1 MINKLPNPER
11 NPFGD
16 LLKIYSK
23 RNPKGVSIYYG
34 TDVKETWKEL
44 NDRVNKLAN
53 ALIDLGMKKGDT
65 GIIMFHNCPEF
76 IESLC
81 ALQKIGAIPSPM
93 NYKFV
98 SREIEYQTNHSEAK
112 VFLTEDLWLDEVSKA
127 RKNTP
132 AVKDYIV
139 LGNSRDFLNYEEL
152 IKRSSSKEP
161 EIYSGW
167 DDVCLLPY
175 TGGTTGIPKGV
186 VHRYAEF
193 PPHLEGVLGALLKS
207 IPSLRIPRLSLP
219 IPLIGPFLGR
229 VIGSDLVNNLLQGS
243 LGRTIGE
250 NAGEIA
256 NLLLYRIIPLIRGR
270 IPLLSLPFLSPPPAF
285 HMATLGVIIESIW
298 IQTGIAPIV
307 FPKNPR
313 FDPIEVLEI
322 IEKVKPF
329 WMWMVPTMWRRLI
342 EIPEIDNYN
351 KKSLAIVATGAGICP
366 GDLKKKILQKFPGT
380 LMMDAFGQTEMAPIA
395 TMRFDS
401 SEQIETIL
409 DRSVGIPLTTVE
421 FKILDESGNEIKEPN
436 VVGEIVYK
444 SPTAMKEYYKDKKKT
459 SEVFT
464 KDGWFYSGDFG
475 YKDERGELYVVD
487 RVKETINVG
496 GEKVYPHEVEE
507 ILESNPKVEY
517 AAVLGVKDEI
527 YGKIPM
533 ALIKLR
539 KGEKAT
545 EEEIIDFCRDKM
557 TGFKR
562 PRFIVFVDEFPLN
575 PVGKILRRIA
585 EEEYKKEIEEAY
597 ERWKNKF

>member
-1 MINKLPNPER
+1 MNHKLPKPER

-16 LLKIYSK
+16 LLKIYAE

-34 TDVKETWKEL
+34 TDIKETWREL
-44 NDRVNKLAN
+44 NDRVNRLAN
-53 ALIDLGMKKGDT
+53 ALMDLGMKKGDV

-81 ALQKIGAIPSPM
+81 ALQKIGAIPSPV
-93 NYKFV
+93 NYRFV

-112 VFLTEDLWLDEVSKA
+112 VFLSEDLWLDEVNKA
-127 RKNTP
+127 KENMP
-132 AVKDYIV
+132 AVKDYIIS
-139 LGNSRDFLNYEEL
+139 GNSTGDFLNYEDL
-152 IKRSSSKEP
+152 LKGSSSKEP
-161 EIYSGW
+161 DVYSSW

-175 TGGTTGIPKGV
+175 TGGTTGVPKGV
-186 VHRYAEF
+186 VHTYAEF
-193 PPHLEGVLGALLKS
+193 PPHLEGVLGVLLKS
-207 IPSLRIPRLSLP
+207 IPSLRLPKLSLP
-219 IPLIGPFLGR
+219 IPLIGSFLGEL
-229 VIGSDLVNNLLQGS
+229 IGSDLVNNLLHGS
-243 LGRTIGE
+243 LGRIIRE
-250 NAGEIA
+250 NAGEMA
-256 NLLLYRIIPLIRGR
+256 SLLLYRIIPLIRGR
-270 IPLLSLPFLSPPPAF
+270 IPFLSLPFLSPPPAF
-285 HMATLGVIIESIW
+285 HMATLGVIIESEW
-298 IQTGIAPIV
+298 MLTGIIPVV
-307 FPKNPR
+307 FPKNPK

-329 WMWMVPTMWRRLI
+329 WMWMVPTMWRRLV
-342 EIPEIDNYN
+342 EIPDIDNYN

-366 GDLKKKILQKFPGT
+366 RDLKKNILQKFPGT

-401 SEQIETIL
+401 SEQIEEIV

-421 FKILDESGNEIKEPN
+421 SKILDERRDEIKEPN
-436 VVGEIVYK
+436 VVGEILYK

-464 KDGWFYSGDFG
+464 KDGWFYSGDLG
-475 YKDERGELYVVD
+475 YKDERGELHIVD

-517 AAVLGVKDEI
+517 AAVLGVKDET

-539 KGEKAT
+539 EGEKAT
-545 EEEIIDFCRDKM
+545 EEEIIDFCKDKIS
-557 TGFKR
+557 GFKR
-562 PRFIVFVDEFPLN
+562 PRFVVFVDEFPLN
-575 PVGKILRRIA
+575 PVGKILRRNA
-585 EEEYKKEIEEAY
+585 EEGSKKEIEKAY
-597 ERWKNKF
+597 KRWKKR